1 MDEPFLNIVQ
11 LDQTHDRKQFN
22 CQSEAL
28 NRYFKQQLMQDVKR
42 RVTACFVATDGEG
55 KIAGYYTLASSSVVL
70 TSLPAG
76 VQKKLPRY
84 PSVPVVRLGRLAVD
98 SSFAGKGLG
107 GVLLADA
114 LERSVNAQIAAY
126 ALVVDAKDDTA
137 AGFYEHFGFIP
148 LPDTPLSLFLPLESV
163 RALI

>member
-1 MDEPFLNIVQ
+1 MDQLSLRIVQ
-11 LDQTHDRKQFN
+11 LDQAHERKHFN
-22 CQSEAL
+22 SQSELL
-28 NRYFKQQLMQDVKR
+28 NRYFKQQVMQDIRR
-42 RVTACFVATDGEG
+42 RVTACFVALDSTEH
-55 KIAGYYTLASSSVVL
+55 IAGYYTLASSSVVL

-114 LERSVNAQIAAY
+114 LERSATAQIAAY

-137 AGFYEHFGFIP
+137 AGFYQHFGFIP
-148 LPDTPLSLFLPLESV
+148 MQDTPLTLFLPLESV
-163 RALI
+163 RGLM